1 MNRIYQLFNHYFVTV
16 ASNLKE
22 PITLSDNELLIN
34 FIQLKVPNT
43 TEFNIPLTNL
53 SFIRTF
59 LSNLNVN
66 KSIGLDN
73 IGPRILK
80 LSANVLG
87 PESAVYS
94 K

>member
-1 MNRIYQLFNHYFVTV
+1 MEQILKKNSCESNINIKIGEQLITNESDLSELFNHYFVTV
-16 ASNLKE
+16 APNVKK
-22 PITLSDNELLIN
+22 PITLSDNKLLIN

-66 KSIGLDN
+66 KH
-73 IGPRILK
+73 K
-80 LSANVLG
+80 
-87 PESAVYS
+87 